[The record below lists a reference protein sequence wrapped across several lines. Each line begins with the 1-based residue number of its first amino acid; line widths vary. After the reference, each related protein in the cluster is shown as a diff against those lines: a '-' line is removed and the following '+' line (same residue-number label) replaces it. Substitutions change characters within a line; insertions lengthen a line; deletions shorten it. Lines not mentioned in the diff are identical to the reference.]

1 MYLIYVG
8 SKFKLCDW
16 RRDLIPSLY
25 LQLGEKYQKGISSSV
40 TFMEKRKI
48 YHALLQFAKIH
59 SILNMV
65 RCEAHEMNFR

>member
-40 TFMEKRKI
+40 TFMEKRKLFVYVI
-48 YHALLQFAKIH
+48 AVWKNIFH
-59 SILNMV
+59 LNMV
-65 RCEAHEMNFR
+65 EYEARDVLHF